1 MRTKYRKPRI
11 YAVSL
16 VIGIGM
22 ITFPITPGSDT
33 EAEDYEANS
42 SVKNSLSAS
51 LDSPD
56 TAASTEIPLPSP
68 TAELMTLTPAATPTP
83 AASATPAPV
92 YPPSVAPKDNP
103 LLATVPEDVEALIE
117 AYFDSLLSD
126 SFDDYRELIYNQD
139 AIDESIIS
147 KKVEYIKAY
156 HNIDCY
162 AKLGTGPVDYV
173 IYALND
179 VEIATIDTYAP
190 SLDQLFVCYDSD
202 GLPRIYLPD
211 SLTEEQMA
219 YFTELRSA
227 EDVAALIR
235 EVTGRMTEAITSD
248 SSLREFIAKISLPE
262 EDVSAGFE

>member
-11 YAVSL
+11 YAVAL

-22 ITFPITPGSDT
+22 ITFPITPSNDT
-33 EAEDYEANS
+33 ETEDYEAS
-42 SVKNSLSAS
+42 SSSKNNLTAS
-51 LDSPD
+51 QSSPD
-56 TAASTEIPLPSP
+56 TAPATGTPVPSP
-68 TAELMTLTPAATPTP
+68 TAELMTVTPAASPTP
-83 AASATPAPV
+83 KASATPAPV
-92 YPPSVAPKDNP
+92 YPPSVAPEDNP
-103 LLATVPEDVEALIE
+103 LVETVPEDVEALVE

-139 AIDESIIS
+139 AIDESLTS
-147 KKVEYIKAY
+147 KRVEYIKAY

-190 SLDQLFVCYDSD
+190 SLDQLFVCYDSE
-202 GLPRIYLPD
+202 GLPKIYLPD

-219 YFTELRSA
+219 YFAELRSA

-235 EVTGRMTEAITSD
+235 EVTERMTAAVTSD
-248 SSLREFIAKISLPE
+248 SSLREFITKISLPE
-262 EDVSAGFE
+262 EDASNQSE

>member
-1 MRTKYRKPRI
+1 MRTKYRKPQI
-11 YAVSL
+11 YAVAL

-22 ITFPITPGSDT
+22 ITFPITPSNDT

-42 SVKNSLSAS
+42 AFKNSLNAS

-56 TAASTEIPLPSP
+56 AAASTENTVPSP
-68 TAELMTLTPAATPTP
+68 TAELMTVTPAASPTP
-83 AASATPAPV
+83 KASATPAPV
-92 YPPSVAPKDNP
+92 YPPSVAPEDNP
-103 LLATVPEDVEALIE
+103 LLDTVPEDVEALVE

-139 AIDESIIS
+139 AIDESLTS
-147 KKVEYIKAY
+147 KRVEYIKAY

-219 YFTELRSA
+219 YFAELSSA

-235 EVTGRMTEAITSD
+235 EVTERMTEAVTSD
-248 SSLREFIAKISLPE
+248 SSLREFITKISLSE
-262 EDVSAGFE
+262 EEASNQSE